1 MANSIAEELAK
12 KQKAISVAEF
22 FEKNK
27 QILGFDSAPRCLITC
42 VKEAVDNALDA
53 CEDAGILP
61 DILVQIERAD
71 RDNCRVIIEDNGPGI
86 VKAQIPKIF
95 AKLLYGSRFHVLKQ
109 SRGQQGIGISAA
121 VLYSQLTSGKPSKI
135 ISKIGKD
142 EPAHYYELIINTQ
155 TNEPEIVTEEIVEWD
170 RPQGTRIEM
179 EMEATY
185 VRGRRQS
192 VWEYLKDTAIVNP
205 HARLTL
211 IEPNGK
217 VEVFERATDEMPAKP
232 NEILPHPEG
241 IELGILIKM
250 MRYTERYKLISFL
263 MNEFARIGRTTA
275 EDLCKTA
282 NLDPDA
288 NPNDMS
294 RDQIVRLLEAF
305 KTVRITA
312 PPTDCLSPIGKDLI
326 YKGLEKEYNVDFI
339 STITRPPVV
348 HSGNPFIVEVGIA
361 YGGDLPKED
370 KITILRFANRVPLLY
385 QQGGCAITHAIERM
399 NWRHYE
405 LNQPGGNG
413 IPIGPLV
420 VSVHVAST
428 KIPFTSESKDAIADI
443 PEIVDEIELAV
454 RDVARNLRNYLAR
467 QKLLEK
473 RREKE
478 EIIKK
483 VLPKLVEKV
492 SSIVGKEEPDIKPIV
507 AKIMGNI
514 LVQRKIVGQDDGQYG
529 VSIRLKNFGEHTRT
543 FKLYELSRYEM
554 VKPDSNAKVA
564 EMGQI
569 WKVSLKADEEKLIQ
583 YIIKCDEAPE
593 LPIPIVE
600 GIDEELVTG
609 AKALEPKAVS
619 DTVETLTALE
629 PKEVVE
635 E

>member
-1 MANSIAEELAK
+1 MTNSIAEELAK

-27 QILGFDSAPRCLITC
+27 QILGFDSLPRCLITC

-71 RDNCRVIIEDNGPGI
+71 RDNCRVIVEDNGPGI

-121 VLYSQLTSGKPSKI
+121 VLYAQLTSGKPSKI

-142 EPAHYYELIINTQ
+142 EPAHYYEVIINTQ
-155 TNEPEIVTEEIVEWD
+155 INEPEIITEEIVEWD
-170 RPQGTRIEM
+170 RPYGTRVEM
-179 EMEATY
+179 EVEATY

-192 VWEYLKDTAIVNP
+192 IWEYLKDTAIVNP

-211 IEPNGK
+211 IEPDGNE
-217 VEVFERATDEMPAKP
+217 EVFERATDEMPAKP
-232 NEILPHPEG
+232 NEIRPHPEG
-241 IELGILIKM
+241 IELGTLIKM
-250 MRYTERYKLISFL
+250 LRYTDRYKLISFL
-263 MNEFARIGRTTA
+263 MNEFARIGR
-275 EDLCKTA
+275 KTA
-282 NLDPDA
+282 NDLCEKAHLDPDV
-288 NPNDMS
+288 NPNDLS
-294 RDQIVRLLEAF
+294 RDQSVRLLEAF

-339 STITRPPVV
+339 STATRPPVA
-348 HSGNPFIVEVGIA
+348 HSGNPFIVEAGIA
-361 YGGDLPKED
+361 YGGDLSKED

-405 LNQPGGNG
+405 LNQPGGTG

-454 RDVARNLRNYLAR
+454 RDVARNLRNYLSR

-483 VLPKLVEKV
+483 VLPKMVEKV

-514 LVQRKIVGQDDGQYG
+514 LIQRKIVGQNDGQYV
-529 VSIRLKNFGEHTRT
+529 VSVRLKNFGEYARA
-543 FKLYELSRYEM
+543 FKLHELSKYKV
-554 VKPDSNAKVA
+554 VKPDPNAKVV
-564 EMGQI
+564 EMDDGVGQI

-583 YIIKCDEAPE
+583 YMIKCDEAPK
-593 LPIPIVE
+593 LSIPIAE

-609 AKALEPKAVS
+609 AKALES
-619 DTVETLTALE
+619 
-629 PKEVVE
+629 KEVVE